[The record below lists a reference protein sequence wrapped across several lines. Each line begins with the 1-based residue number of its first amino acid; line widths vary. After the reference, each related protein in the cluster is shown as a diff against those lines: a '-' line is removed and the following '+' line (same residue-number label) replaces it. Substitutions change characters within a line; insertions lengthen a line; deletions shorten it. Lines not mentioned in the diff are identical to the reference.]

1 MKKVNITF
9 IDVFED
15 GKTFEDCLNNLL
27 DTYYTT
33 EGAEA
38 PSNFFI
44 FRLSLYPTFDIIGKI
59 SLLIAMFAK
68 VEWEVIPHTNS
79 ISINDLECKIEI
91 RK

>member
-1 MKKVNITF
+1 MKGALPMKKVNITF

-44 FRLSLYPTFDIIGKI
+44 FCLSLYPTFDIIGN
-59 SLLIAMFAK
+59 
-68 VEWEVIPHTNS
+68 VDTEY
-79 ISINDLECKIEI
+79 
-91 RK
+91 

>member
-38 PSNFFI
+38 PSIFLYFFQ
-44 FRLSLYPTFDIIGKI
+44 TK
-59 SLLIAMFAK
+59 A
-68 VEWEVIPHTNS
+68 
-79 ISINDLECKIEI
+79 
-91 RK
+91 